1 MHTIQ
6 QILDLKGGD
15 VWSVAPEDPVYEAI
29 RRMAELGVGALLVM
43 DGARLVGIL
52 SERDYARRI
61 ILEGRTS
68 RDTRVE
74 EIMTADP
81 ITITRNATA
90 DHGLAVMNDRRIRHL
105 PVTDDGHVIGLVSIG
120 DLVSAVLEDQKQ
132 LIDQLQQ
139 YVSS

>member
-15 VWSVAPEDPVYEAI
+15 VWSVAPDDPVYEAI

-68 RDTRVE
+68 RETRVA

-90 DHGLAVMNDRRIRHL
+90 DHALAVMNERRIRHL
-105 PVTDDGHVIGLVSIG
+105 PVTVDGHVVGLVSIG